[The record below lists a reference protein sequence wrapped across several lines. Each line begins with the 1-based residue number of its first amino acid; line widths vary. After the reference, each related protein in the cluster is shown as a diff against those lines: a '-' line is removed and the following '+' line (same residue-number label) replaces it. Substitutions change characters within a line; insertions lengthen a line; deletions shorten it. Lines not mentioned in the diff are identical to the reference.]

1 MVLSF
6 SVDSSLSVGISRLS
20 SVLGF
25 REGEGGVAVTAEQ
38 GERVGVIREG
48 ATARILYRHTSE
60 FFRGLGILCEHAEE
74 PHLEILEDTAFTEL
88 SVMLTTAAYG
98 TPSVSSVCRFLDR
111 MALMGYSAL
120 LLYIEDNVKVEGYPY
135 LGYMRGRYT
144 EEDLRAIDD
153 YAFAYGIE
161 VIGCLECYGHMEKYL
176 IWDDS
181 IRDTASVLLAR
192 EERTFTFLDKLIGTF
207 ARCLRSR
214 RLHIGMDEA
223 WDMGRGKFLDIHGY
237 VPPAEIFAEYMER
250 LSAIV
255 ASHGLHP
262 MMWSDM
268 YFRANDAGHKN
279 RYYGSDVRDL
289 DAVSRQIPEDM
300 TLVFWHYGEAFG
312 CDDEMLRMHKALDRP
327 IIFAGGAW
335 NWSGHFPENDYA
347 EIATK
352 ASLAACRHHG
362 VTSAMMTLWGSE
374 CPMGACLYA
383 LSYMAELCYRGEPD
397 DATLASRFRA
407 TTGGDRAF
415 FHDMSGYHNE
425 FGTAEDYPVY
435 SRRFLGRALFWQDVM
450 EGLFDTHLFEKA
462 KSPHYAA
469 LAERMREAPQDEW
482 QSLYG
487 FAADVLTFLSVKCRI
502 AERLYPSYTQG
513 DCDTL
518 ATIANEELPV
528 LLDLAKAVR
537 ASHRGIWAVERK
549 PLGWSTYDR
558 RYGALIARIEGAML
572 RLSDY
577 LAGRVDTLEELDEGR
592 LYKGVHGFLRPT
604 QMYIG

>member
-1 MVLSF
+1 MTFQFTVPAALYEGT
-6 SVDSSLSVGISRLS
+6 VRLAP
-20 SVLGF
+20 VLGF
-25 REGEGGVAVTAEQ
+25 CMGKEGPTVRAEE
-38 GERVGVIREG
+38 GERVGLVRTG
-48 ATARILYRHTSE
+48 DTYTLYHRTTPE
-60 FFRGLGILCEHAEE
+60 YFRMLGLLCEHAGKDK
-74 PHLEILEDTAFTEL
+74 LEIFEDTHFTEL

-98 TPSVSSVCRFLDR
+98 TPSVAAVCRFLDR

-135 LGYMRGRYT
+135 LGYLRGRYT
-144 EEDLRAIDD
+144 EEDLCAIDD
-153 YAFAYGIE
+153 YAAVYGIE

-214 RLHIGMDEA
+214 RIHVGMDEA
-223 WDMGRGKFLDIHGY
+223 WDMGRGKFLDKHGY
-237 VPPAEIFAEYMER
+237 VPPAEIFSEYMDR

-279 RYYGSDVRDL
+279 RYYWSDVRDL
-289 DAVSRQIPEDM
+289 QAVSRQIPEDM

-312 CDDEMLRMHKALDRP
+312 CDDEMLSMHKAFGRP
-327 IIFAGGAW
+327 VIFAGGAW

-352 ASLAACRHHG
+352 ASLAACRRHG

-397 DATLASRFRA
+397 EATLASRFAA
-407 TTGGDRAF
+407 TAGGDRAF
-415 FHDMSGYHNE
+415 FHDMGGYHNE

-469 LAERMREAPQDEW
+469 LAERMKAAPADGW

-487 FAADVLTFLSVKCRI
+487 FAADVFSFLGVKCRI
-502 AERLYPSYTQG
+502 AERLYPAYTEG
-513 DCDTL
+513 DRKTL
-518 ATIANEELPV
+518 AAIASEELPA
-528 LLDLAKAVR
+528 LLTLAKTVR
-537 ASHRGIWAVERK
+537 ASHRRIWEEERK
-549 PLGWSTYDR
+549 PIGWSSYDR

-577 LAGRVDTLEELDEGR
+577 LEGRVDTLEELDEGR
-592 LYKGVHGFLRPT
+592 LPKGVNGFLRPT